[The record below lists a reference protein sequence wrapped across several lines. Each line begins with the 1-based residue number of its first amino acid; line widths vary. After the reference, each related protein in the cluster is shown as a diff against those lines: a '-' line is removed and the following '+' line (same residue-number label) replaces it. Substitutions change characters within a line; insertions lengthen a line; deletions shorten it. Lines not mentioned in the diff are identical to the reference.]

1 MHITQ
6 ITSLIFDFDTNEYEV
21 KFQNGDSRYERK
33 YERYSELPQRVKNLL
48 RYKQPKRI
56 GCKLIY
62 KGDAEE

>member
-6 ITSLIFDFDTNEYEV
+6 ITSLIFNSDTNEYEV
-21 KFQNGDSRYERK
+21 KFKNGDLQYERT

-48 RYKQPKRI
+48 RYKQPKQI

-62 KGDAEE
+62 KGGAEE